1 MTSKISFRK
10 IISEVIGQRL
20 WLIILI
26 SAVAALAYPIV
37 LQTLLHEGAAM
48 DESKEQLYYVVTKI
62 LGNTAGQ
69 TYFFLCIAAVISS
82 ASCFFYMNSKEKTD
96 FYHSVAV
103 KRQKIFLSRWIAGI
117 VIVVIPYIAAMLVS
131 IFVIL
136 PINGLLTG
144 EMAGELVGSMFFF
157 VFAYSAVYAVCVLA
171 MTFSGRILTG
181 LFLMA
186 VFLGY
191 VPCVYYV
198 LRGLFA
204 NFYPSLDI
212 PSFSF
217 LNLGWGFYTSPLSS
231 AGGIAFGAGNT
242 IACWIIT
249 AAFLVGGF
257 LAGMYIHKVRAS
269 ETAGQSMTFPVLKSV
284 IKVLVGVMAALIAG
298 YIGISFHGENGIV
311 LFIVW
316 ALVAAFIVN
325 IFVEYLYG
333 TDFKTIFKKWISAI
347 ILFGIVVASII
358 IIAGDPAGINK
369 WKPEINEVNRMSFHT
384 DFQLG
389 EFGDFYCNEVVDKKI
404 RLEEGLIQDFKPIY
418 EVVDPE
424 LKSDDAL
431 ITTYFEYELKNGKK
445 VRRNYSVPEDR
456 LINMVYKLSDS
467 GEFREKYY
475 PTWTA
480 DLESFSKAEVYAER
494 LGSMAGG
501 DKNYTIPKNRLPEL
515 VKAIREDS
523 IQVGIKD
530 LSKSKAVNYINFSD
544 NARMMKVEYG
554 TLYSSSYYGG
564 EQYCEVEIYPQ
575 YEKTISFL
583 REVTGDTSIGKETD
597 FALRAKD
604 IKELKL
610 YTYDDEIYITEK
622 KDIAEILD
630 SIKEAKSEFLEEIE
644 QGIEIE
650 IHYSDDTFEGCGFN
664 ILDKEKYND
673 VIKKY
678 EFKLVAE

>member
-204 NFYPSLDI
+204 NFYPSLDFFKSRMGI
-212 PSFSF
+212 
-217 LNLGWGFYTSPLSS
+217 LYISP
-231 AGGIAFGAGNT
+231 
-242 IACWIIT
+242 
-249 AAFLVGGF
+249 V
-257 LAGMYIHKVRAS
+257 KRRRDR
-269 ETAGQSMTFPVLKSV
+269 
-284 IKVLVGVMAALIAG
+284 
-298 YIGISFHGENGIV
+298 
-311 LFIVW
+311 VW
-316 ALVAAFIVN
+316 
-325 IFVEYLYG
+325 
-333 TDFKTIFKKWISAI
+333 
-347 ILFGIVVASII
+347 
-358 IIAGDPAGINK
+358 
-369 WKPEINEVNRMSFHT
+369 
-384 DFQLG
+384 
-389 EFGDFYCNEVVDKKI
+389 
-404 RLEEGLIQDFKPIY
+404 
-418 EVVDPE
+418 
-424 LKSDDAL
+424 
-431 ITTYFEYELKNGKK
+431 
-445 VRRNYSVPEDR
+445 
-456 LINMVYKLSDS
+456 S
-467 GEFREKYY
+467 GKYY
-475 PTWTA
+475 CV
-480 DLESFSKAEVYAER
+480 L
-494 LGSMAGG
+494 
-501 DKNYTIPKNRLPEL
+501 
-515 VKAIREDS
+515 
-523 IQVGIKD
+523 
-530 LSKSKAVNYINFSD
+530 D
-544 NARMMKVEYG
+544 NNGRVSCWRFFGRNVHTQG
-554 TLYSSSYYGG
+554 T
-564 EQYCEVEIYPQ
+564 CI
-575 YEKTISFL
+575 
-583 REVTGDTSIGKETD
+583 
-597 FALRAKD
+597 
-604 IKELKL
+604 
-610 YTYDDEIYITEK
+610 
-622 KDIAEILD
+622 
-630 SIKEAKSEFLEEIE
+630 
-644 QGIEIE
+644 
-650 IHYSDDTFEGCGFN
+650 
-664 ILDKEKYND
+664 
-673 VIKKY
+673 
-678 EFKLVAE
+678 